1 MIYMIITR
9 TETIGERS
17 FIVSVSDSG
26 FMISRDGALYSEA
39 WDPEGTNRIYEE
51 TDIPIEG
58 NEPEL
63 TLSKDQI

>member
-63 TLSKDQI
+63 TLFQDQI

>member
-26 FMISRDGALYSEA
+26 FIISRDEALYSEA

-63 TLSKDQI
+63 ALSQDQI

>member
-9 TETIGERS
+9 TEIIGERS

-63 TLSKDQI
+63 TLSQDQI

>member
-63 TLSKDQI
+63 TLSQDQI

>member
-17 FIVSVSDSG
+17 FIVSISDSG
-26 FMISRDGALYSEA
+26 FMISRDEALYSEA

-58 NEPEL
+58 NEPERAPFQN
-63 TLSKDQI
+63 QI

>member
-1 MIYMIITR
+1 MIITR

>member
-1 MIYMIITR
+1 MIITR

-17 FIVSVSDSG
+17 FIVTVSDSG

-51 TDIPIEG
+51 TDIPIED
-58 NEPEL
+58 NAPEL
-63 TLSKDQI
+63 TLSQDQI

>member
-26 FMISRDGALYSEA
+26 FMISRDEALYSEA

-51 TDIPIEG
+51 TDIPIED

-63 TLSKDQI
+63 ALSQDQI